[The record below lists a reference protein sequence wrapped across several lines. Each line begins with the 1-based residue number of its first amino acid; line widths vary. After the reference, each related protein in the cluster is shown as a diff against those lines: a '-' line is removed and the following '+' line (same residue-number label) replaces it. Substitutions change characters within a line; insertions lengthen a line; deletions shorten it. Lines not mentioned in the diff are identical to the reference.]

1 MSACGMLAAIN
12 KARQA
17 AWPGAREW
25 QMLETTTPLAVSAL
39 RAAAA
44 QGGTEAVVATLQ
56 ERMEPLT
63 PSPLEVPSVS
73 VDIITTAIPCQLCAA
88 CFGAFAAVL

>member
-1 MSACGMLAAIN
+1 MLAAIN

-17 AWPGAREW
+17 AWPPTSSNPGARDW
-25 QMLETTTPLAVSAL
+25 QLLETTTPLTVSAL

-63 PSPLEVPSVS
+63 PSPL
-73 VDIITTAIPCQLCAA
+73 AA
-88 CFGAFAAVL
+88 PQVAVLWCYSVAVL